1 MRRRHAPATEG
12 AQMMAVSVIMIAIGI
27 LVAALDFAVAAGLA
41 AFVIINI
48 VENWRKPAFDTTE
61 SDHETGIGA

>member
-1 MRRRHAPATEG
+1 
-12 AQMMAVSVIMIAIGI
+12 MMAVSVIMIAIGI